1 MRLFLKKRAPDQIEF
16 GLLYGGI
23 ALAVLGVGRLH
34 QVLRLTPDCV
44 FKGLTGIPCPTC
56 GSTRA
61 VVQLSH
67 GDFLSAFVMN
77 PLATLCLMSAVLFFF
92 YSLMSAVFALP
103 RVCFFFTNKEKNIM
117 RVGVVMLLFL
127 QWTYLI
133 LLL

>member
-1 MRLFLKKRAPDQIEF
+1 
-16 GLLYGGI
+16 
-23 ALAVLGVGRLH
+23 
-34 QVLRLTPDCV
+34 V

-56 GSTRA
+56 GSTRS
-61 VVQLSH
+61 VVHLSH

-77 PLATLCLMSAVLFFF
+77 PLATLCLMSAVLYFF

-103 RVCFFFTNKEKNIM
+103 RVCLLFTNQEKNVM
-117 RVGVVMLLFL
+117 RAGVVVLLFL